1 MNSSFKANSLIFQ
14 FILILILTL
23 INAFFSASEMAIVSL
38 NKNKIKVLAEEGNKN
53 AILIERLLQE
63 PTKFLST
70 VQVGITLASFF
81 SSASAATG
89 ISNVFGNS
97 LETLNIPYA
106 HEISLIV
113 VTIILSYITLVFG
126 ELLPKRLALQ
136 NSQKIAMYAVKPI
149 MLISKI
155 TIPFVKL
162 LSISTNFLIRLFNVN
177 SKNLEEKVSKEEIKS
192 LVDVGQEHGVINE
205 TEKDMIN
212 SIFEFD
218 DKLAKEVMTPRTN
231 VYMINID
238 DCANTYLNSLLNEKY
253 SRIPIFQENIDNII
267 GILYMKD
274 FLCEAYKVGFDNV
287 NLRNILHTPY
297 FVPEMKNIDELFKEL
312 QISRKHMAILIDEYG
327 GFSGIVT
334 IEDLIEEV
342 MGDIGDEFDD
352 EEILLKNISK
362 NTFLAN
368 GLISINELNEKLH
381 INLDSESDDY
391 DTLGGFIIKL
401 IGYIPKKDDDCIV
414 NYKNIIFKIK
424 EVNKKRIVKVEITIN
439 NSLEDK

>member
-1 MNSSFKANSLIFQ
+1 
-14 FILILILTL
+14 
-23 INAFFSASEMAIVSL
+23 
-38 NKNKIKVLAEEGNKN
+38 
-53 AILIERLLQE
+53 
-63 PTKFLST
+63 
-70 VQVGITLASFF
+70 
-81 SSASAATG
+81 
-89 ISNVFGNS
+89 
-97 LETLNIPYA
+97 
-106 HEISLIV
+106 
-113 VTIILSYITLVFG
+113 
-126 ELLPKRLALQ
+126 
-136 NSQKIAMYAVKPI
+136 
-149 MLISKI
+149 
-155 TIPFVKL
+155 
-162 LSISTNFLIRLFNVN
+162 
-177 SKNLEEKVSKEEIKS
+177 
-192 LVDVGQEHGVINE
+192 
-205 TEKDMIN
+205 MIN

-362 NTFLAN
+362 NTFLAS

-381 INLDSESDDY
+381 INLDLESDDY